1 MPTIAFCRSMMT
13 RAVFFESRFNE
24 FNVAPKKPRIPSTF
38 ILKIRECPRF
48 CQILYGDAA
57 TMTTIAEPKE
67 ASALN
72 CWSALDVRTRH
83 APHICDGKFNAELG
97 SIVWI
102 VLSP

>member
-1 MPTIAFCRSMMT
+1 MT

-24 FNVAPKKPRIPSTF
+24 FNVAPKKAEDTLDFHFKNTRMPST
-38 ILKIRECPRF
+38 LSNSVRGSRNDDR
-48 CQILYGDAA
+48 YRRS
-57 TMTTIAEPKE
+57 KE
-67 ASALN
+67 ISALN
-72 CWSALDVRTRH
+72 CRSALDVRTRR